1 MNRLRLIGHP
11 VVVFVLVC
19 AFVFIYF
26 VYVKGGNPLSGMA
39 PSAKTETQTE
49 RTAEPPNDPNAA
61 PLEGPEGRQQE
72 PINEPNQQ
80 MAGPVVQQRNQVNQ
94 QNLVQPLN
102 QLGAP
107 RGNPGNNFT
116 AQPNQIAAPPGN
128 QGNNLT
134 AQPNQNAP
142 VQQPIAAA
150 DKMLIEGHWIGGE
163 VIPLTPAIAK
173 ANSIPPDVVGVLL
186 DEVTLLSAEAGL
198 YAGDV
203 ITAINGKKV
212 TDLKSFQQATKDV
225 AQSNRATV
233 SVYSGGKNKDIMV
246 FSTEVLGIAQMEGAP
261 MILATDRSPHAYYGP
276 CDKCHV
282 ISTNAARTKPILNS
296 PNALNPNELL
306 KDAGDNLTKVAP
318 NIRIGTPPPHRNR
331 GTCTLCHVV
340 L

>member
-1 MNRLRLIGHP
+1 MMNRLRLIGHP

-49 RTAEPPNDPNAA
+49 RTAEPQNDPNAA
-61 PLEGPEGRQQE
+61 PLAGPVDQQQN
-72 PINEPNQQ
+72 PINQPNQQ
-80 MAGPVVQQRNQVNQ
+80 NP
-94 QNLVQPLN
+94 VQPLN

-116 AQPNQIAAPPGN
+116 AQPNQIAAPQGN

-142 VQQPIAAA
+142 VQQPIAAV

-225 AQSNRATV
+225 AQSNRATI

-246 FSTEVLGIAQMEGAP
+246 VSTEVLGMAQMESAP
-261 MILATDRSPHAYYGP
+261 MINATDVRPHAYYGP

-282 ISTNAARTKPILNS
+282 ISKNAIRTKTALNS

-306 KDAGDNLTKVAP
+306 LDAGDNLTKVAP
-318 NIRIGTPPPHRNR
+318 TIRRGTPPPHRPR

>member
-1 MNRLRLIGHP
+1 MNRFIRIANP
-11 VVVFVLVC
+11 AIVFVLIC
-19 AFVFIYF
+19 AFVYIYF
-26 VYVKGGNPLSGMA
+26 FYLRGADPRSLFA
-39 PSAKTETQTE
+39 PSAETEKAGDNMSPE
-49 RTAEPPNDPNAA
+49 APNTGA
-61 PLEGPEGRQQE
+61 L
-72 PINEPNQQ
+72 
-80 MAGPVVQQRNQVNQ
+80 AGPVVRQQNPINQPNQ
-94 QNLVQPLN
+94 QNLVQPPN
-102 QLGAP
+102 QLEAP
-107 RGNPGNNFT
+107 QGIQNYVPQ
-116 AQPNQIAAPPGN
+116 AQPNILKKLQN
-128 QGNNLT
+128 FSQQV
-134 AQPNQNAP
+134 QPNQNAP
-142 VQQPIAAA
+142 VQQPIAAS
-150 DKMLIEGHWIGGE
+150 DKALIEGHWIGGE
-163 VIPLTPAIAK
+163 VIPLTAMIAK
-173 ANSIPPDVVGVLL
+173 ANSIPPDVAGVLI
-186 DEVTLLSAEAGL
+186 DEVTLLSAEVGL

>member
-1 MNRLRLIGHP
+1 
-11 VVVFVLVC
+11 
-19 AFVFIYF
+19 
-26 VYVKGGNPLSGMA
+26 
-39 PSAKTETQTE
+39 
-49 RTAEPPNDPNAA
+49 
-61 PLEGPEGRQQE
+61 
-72 PINEPNQQ
+72 
-80 MAGPVVQQRNQVNQ
+80 
-94 QNLVQPLN
+94 
-102 QLGAP
+102 
-107 RGNPGNNFT
+107 
-116 AQPNQIAAPPGN
+116 
-128 QGNNLT
+128 
-134 AQPNQNAP
+134 
-142 VQQPIAAA
+142 VQQPIAAS
-150 DKMLIEGHWIGGE
+150 DKALIEGHWIGGE
-163 VIPLTPAIAK
+163 VIPLTAMIAK
-173 ANSIPPDVVGVLL
+173 ANSIPPDVAGVLI
-186 DEVTLLSAEAGL
+186 DEVTLLSAEVGL

>member
-1 MNRLRLIGHP
+1 M
-11 VVVFVLVC
+11 
-19 AFVFIYF
+19 
-26 VYVKGGNPLSGMA
+26 
-39 PSAKTETQTE
+39 
-49 RTAEPPNDPNAA
+49 
-61 PLEGPEGRQQE
+61 
-72 PINEPNQQ
+72 
-80 MAGPVVQQRNQVNQ
+80 
-94 QNLVQPLN
+94 
-102 QLGAP
+102 
-107 RGNPGNNFT
+107 
-116 AQPNQIAAPPGN
+116 N
-128 QGNNLT
+128 QG
-134 AQPNQNAP
+134 AVPPVPPNQNVP
-142 VQQPIAAA
+142 VQQAITVP
-150 DKMLIEGHWIGGE
+150 DKQLIEGHWIGGE

-186 DEVTLLSAEAGL
+186 DEVTLLAAAAGL

-233 SVYSGGKNKDIMV
+233 SVHSGGKNKDVLV
-246 FSTEVLGIAQMEGAP
+246 FSTEALGMAQMESAP

-282 ISTNAARTKPILNS
+282 ISTNATRIKTA

-318 NIRIGTPPPHRNR
+318 NIRQGTPPPHRNR

>member
-1 MNRLRLIGHP
+1 MNRFIRIANP
-11 VVVFVLVC
+11 AIVFVLIC
-19 AFVFIYF
+19 AFVYVYF
-26 VYVKGGNPLSGMA
+26 FYLTGADPRSLFA
-39 PSAKTETQTE
+39 PSAETK
-49 RTAEPPNDPNAA
+49 NAGDNVSPGA
-61 PLEGPEGRQQE
+61 PDTFAA
-72 PINEPNQQ
+72 
-80 MAGPVVQQRNQVNQ
+80 AGPVVRQQNPINQPNQ
-94 QNLVQPLN
+94 QNLVQPPN
-102 QLGAP
+102 QLEAP
-107 RGNPGNNFT
+107 QGIQNYVPQ
-116 AQPNQIAAPPGN
+116 AQPNILKKLQN
-128 QGNNLT
+128 FSQQV
-134 AQPNQNAP
+134 QPNQNAP
-142 VQQPIAAA
+142 VQQPIAAS
-150 DKMLIEGHWIGGE
+150 DKALIEGHWIGGE
-163 VIPLTPAIAK
+163 VIPLTAMIAK
-173 ANSIPPDVVGVLL
+173 ANSIPPDVAGVLI
-186 DEVTLLSAEAGL
+186 DEVTLLSAEVGL

>member
-1 MNRLRLIGHP
+1 VLI
-11 VVVFVLVC
+11 C
-19 AFVFIYF
+19 AFVYIYF
-26 VYVKGGNPLSGMA
+26 FYLRGADPRSLFA
-39 PSAKTETQTE
+39 PSAETEKAGDNMSPE
-49 RTAEPPNDPNAA
+49 APNTGA
-61 PLEGPEGRQQE
+61 L
-72 PINEPNQQ
+72 
-80 MAGPVVQQRNQVNQ
+80 AGPVVRQQNPINQPNQ
-94 QNLVQPLN
+94 QNLVQPPN
-102 QLGAP
+102 QLEAP
-107 RGNPGNNFT
+107 QGIQNYVPQ
-116 AQPNQIAAPPGN
+116 AQPNILKKLQN
-128 QGNNLT
+128 FSQQV
-134 AQPNQNAP
+134 QPNQNAP
-142 VQQPIAAA
+142 VQQPIAAS
-150 DKMLIEGHWIGGE
+150 DKALIEGHWIGGE
-163 VIPLTPAIAK
+163 VIPLTAMIAK
-173 ANSIPPDVVGVLL
+173 ANSIPPDVAGVLI
-186 DEVTLLSAEAGL
+186 DEVTLLSAEVGL